1 LILVLR
7 LAKTKKTSYYISMT
21 NFNIEKNSA
30 KLNYGSIHP
39 GTLIRKA
46 ISIFLGAQSLYAIYE
61 STKFILFDRAE
72 IEAAISKHQ
81 LNESS
86 MNFYISRVLVAIFSV
101 LSLWFAVHLFGPK
114 KSISK
119 NLQMLIGILLI
130 IANTY
135 LMNVFS
141 QLPIF
146 EQISPL
152 IDFS

>member
-1 LILVLR
+1 M
-7 LAKTKKTSYYISMT
+7 AKTKKTSYYISMT
-21 NFNIEKNSA
+21 NFNIEKNPIQTNS
-30 KLNYGSIHP
+30 KSMHL
-39 GTLIRKA
+39 GTLVRKA
-46 ISIFLGAQSLYAIYE
+46 ISIFLGAQALYAIYE
-61 STKFILFDRAE
+61 STKFILFDRSDIE
-72 IEAAISKHQ
+72 IGISEH
-81 LNESS
+81 LINESS
-86 MNFYISRVLVAIFSV
+86 MNFYMSRVVVTIFSA

-114 KSISK
+114 KNISK
-119 NLQMLIGILLI
+119 NLQMVIGVLLI

>member
-1 LILVLR
+1 LILS
-7 LAKTKKTSYYISMT
+7 LANTSKTSYYISMT
-21 NFNIEKNSA
+21 NFNIEKNQA
-30 KLNYGSIHP
+30 QINYGLIHP
-39 GTLIRKA
+39 GTFIRKI
-46 ISIFLGAQSLYAIYE
+46 ISIFLGAQSLYAIYG

-72 IEAAISKHQ
+72 IETAISQHQ

-86 MNFYISRVLVAIFSV
+86 MNFYMSKIVLTIFSI

-119 NLQMLIGILLI
+119 NLQMLIGVLLI

-135 LMNVFS
+135 LMNAFS

-146 EQISPL
+146 EQILPL